1 MNKQIP
7 QDIAQE
13 LIAFIKASKFYNK
26 FQIKFNHT
34 EGAFNTE
41 TFYFFEGKWGHT
53 IFKETGGQS
62 EVLQD
67 LQTIENDNFLITRFG
82 TLEQDAQVL
91 IASNSSEYILSIT
104 I

>member
-34 EGAFNTE
+34 EGAFNIE
-41 TFYFFEGKWGHT
+41 TFYFFEGKWGHSV
-53 IFKETGGQS
+53 FKETKGQS
-62 EVLQD
+62 ESLQD
-67 LQTIENDNFLITRFG
+67 LQTIEDDNLLITRLG
-82 TLEQDAQVL
+82 VLEQDAQVT
-91 IASNSSEYILSIT
+91 IASNLQEYILT
-104 I
+104 IVI